1 MTVADPQDRLSR
13 LSPAKRALLLEKLRR
28 ETVQG
33 RGEERI
39 PRRPDGAPAVLSFAQ
54 QRLWFV
60 EQLAPGGTAY
70 NIAFGVRLRG
80 DLRMPAF
87 LESLREIERRHEILR
102 TSFASTGD
110 GPLQIVSAPRGI
122 PLPVADL
129 EALPAL
135 RRLPQAERLAEEV
148 ARRPFDLERGPLL
161 RLALARLGDR
171 DHLAL
176 FCIHHLIFDGWSQ
189 EIFLTEIAALYSAF
203 AAGRPSPLPEPPI
216 QYADFAEW
224 QRRHLREERLDSL
237 LRHWSGR
244 LAGAPTRLEL
254 PTDRPRPTV
263 QSFRGAVRPFS
274 LSAELTGALREVGRR
289 GEATTFMTLLAAW
302 GTLLARLGGQN
313 EVLIGSPV
321 ANRQRPELESL
332 IGCFVNTL
340 VLRVSLDGDPGFAD
354 LIARVRA
361 VALDAYDHQDLP
373 LERLLEELRLD
384 RELSHS
390 PLFQAVFVLQNT
402 PGQAADGSGLSLNL
416 VGTSTGTAKFDLVLS
431 LTEGPDGIYGH
442 VEHST
447 DLFDAATIDHWIDSF
462 QALLSDLTANPGRS
476 VGEAALLSAA
486 QRRMVLCE
494 WNGSLAPAG
503 EEPCLHRTFEERA
516 ARVPEA
522 VALVADGEPTTYEEL
537 NRRATELALHLRRLG
552 VGPEV
557 RVGICLE
564 RSADLVVSILAT
576 LKAGGAYVP
585 LDPSYPS
592 ERLRFLLE
600 DSGSPVLLTRGELRA
615 RLPETAARVV
625 PLEEVPTSSV
635 EEIDRFLASP
645 HPSHPDNAAYVIYTS
660 GSTGRPKGVVV
671 THAQVSRLFTATRD
685 WFGFDERDVWTLF
698 HSYAFDFSVWEIWG
712 ALLHGGRLV
721 VVPYLL
727 SRSPEGF
734 LDLLRRER
742 VTVLNQTP
750 SAFRQLIRAEET
762 VEARELALRWVV
774 FGGEALELQSLE
786 PWFDRHGDERPRLV
800 NMYGITET
808 TVHVTYRPLDR
819 GDLRSGAGSVVGEPI
834 PDLRL
839 YLLDR
844 RGELLPP
851 AVPGEIH
858 VGGAGLAR
866 GYLGRPELTAE
877 RFVPNPFEGS
887 GTRLYRSGDLARYR
901 WDGELEYLGRIDHQ
915 VKVRG
920 FRIELGE
927 VESAL
932 TGHPSIAES
941 VVVTQ
946 GTAEA
951 LRLLAYVVVR
961 AGASAPSVAE
971 LRDFLGSRLPDHLIP
986 SAFVPLDAVPLTA
999 HGKVDRRALPDPEN
1013 QRLELGQ
1020 EHVAPRTLLE
1030 EALAAI
1036 WERVL
1041 GVDRIGIHDNF
1052 FALGGDSIRS
1062 IQALALA
1069 REQEIGFSLQQL
1081 FRHQTIAGLAAE
1093 ITATGNDR
1101 AAALRTEPFSLVREE
1116 DRPRLPE
1123 GVEDAYPLSTLQAGM
1138 LYHMELTPEEP
1149 LYHNVDSWHLRGRF
1163 VFEALRL
1170 AMQRAV
1176 DRHEVLRTSFDLASY
1191 SEPLQL
1197 VHRAVSMDLTWDDL
1211 CSLDEVAQEALIDA
1225 HVAAEKLRL
1234 CDPARPPLLRFHVHQ
1249 RADDRFQLTMTENHA
1264 IWDGWS
1270 LHATLAEIFT
1280 DYFALLRGETPAE
1293 PPARTLHFRDFVALE
1308 REAVESAEQRRFWD
1322 GVVAGGSI
1330 LRLPRVARRLPAAG
1344 TARIRILAIPFPEEL
1359 HSALRRTARETGV
1372 PFKSVLL
1379 AAHLKVL
1386 GVSGGQTDVTT
1397 GIVTNGRPEDMDG
1410 ERLRGLFL
1418 NTLPLR
1424 VQLAGGSWADI
1435 ARRAF
1440 EAERDML
1447 PFRRYP
1453 GAVLQQRRGGTPLFE
1468 AVFNYIHFHSVDAVL
1483 RSGDIEVLGFRK
1495 SEGTNQLLMAHFD
1508 HVGLQLEYDSVELD
1522 DAQIGELGARYRMAL
1537 ERLAREP
1544 FAPHDAAPLLTDLDR
1559 QQVAEWNDRTVPAAW
1574 GRPVLELFAEQAT
1587 RNPGATAI
1595 SFGDREMTYAE
1606 LASRALALARHLRSL
1621 GVGTDVPVGL
1631 FLERSPDMIVA
1642 LLGVLAAGGAYL
1654 PLDPAYPAERLAFML
1669 EDSGAPVVC
1678 THAAVRDRVPPTLG
1692 RLVALE
1698 ELREEG
1704 SADAWPR
1711 TEPDALAY
1719 LIYTS
1724 GSTGR
1729 PKGVQIPHRALAS
1742 FLGSMRRVPGLA
1754 AADALLAVT
1763 SLSFDIA
1770 GLELLLPL
1778 TTGARIVLASREEAA
1793 SGDLLLGLIRRHRPT
1808 VLQATPATWRM
1819 LLDAGWSGG
1828 EGLKALC
1835 GGEALPLALAAG
1847 LTARAG
1853 SLWNMYGPTE
1863 TTIWSAVARIEE
1875 GAGTTIG
1882 RPIENTRIYIL
1893 DPFGHAAPVGVPG
1906 ELCIGGTGLARGY
1919 AGLPGLTAERFVP
1932 DLFGALPGGRLYRT
1946 GDLAC
1951 HRPGGELEFL
1961 GRLDF
1966 QVKIRG
1972 FRIELGEIEA
1982 ELERQDGV
1990 SRAVV
1995 MAREDVPG
2003 DRRLVAYLVPSG
2015 GAEPAAGSLREVL
2028 RRRLPEHMVPGFFV
2042 TLGELPLTPNGKVDR
2057 KALPALEG
2065 GAAVAAREFLAPR
2078 TPAEDVVAAV
2088 WAEVLGVEKVG
2099 ARDDFFELG
2108 GHSLLAGRVVSRLRA
2123 ALGIELALRELF
2135 DAPTVASLAAR
2146 VEHALRPDGAVRV
2159 PPLVPVPRGAA
2170 LPLSFSQQRLW
2181 ILDQLE
2187 EGTSSYNISYAL
2199 RISGPL
2205 SPRALAASL
2214 GEVGRRHESL
2224 RTVFYAVDGVPRQVV
2239 LPAEHLPLPIVD
2251 LSGLAIETRSGEAL
2265 VLAAREAER
2274 PYDLARGPLWR
2285 AALLRLSAVE
2295 HVVCLGM
2302 HHIVSDGWSIG
2313 ILVREVAALY
2323 AGFATGSP
2331 MDLPELPVQYADFSV
2346 WQRGWL
2352 QGDVLEREISYW
2364 RDRLAGVPP
2373 LELPTDALRP
2383 PAQTYRGASAGLTLP
2398 PQLSA
2403 GLHALSRREGASL
2416 FMTLLAAFDVV
2427 LARHS
2432 GQDDI
2437 AVGVPVAN
2445 RDRAEVEGLIGFF
2458 LNTLVLR
2465 TDLSGD
2471 PTLREVLRR
2480 VRESSLGAYAHQDVP
2495 FEKLL
2500 EELQPERDLGRTPLF
2515 QVFFNML
2522 NFPVPELSVAGL
2534 TIEPLALPEAV
2545 AKFDLTAY
2553 IAEDGAGLHVNTIYN
2568 ADLFDRARMEEMLRQ
2583 LQGVLVQMI
2592 ERPDAP
2598 VRDVSMLTAEAAALL
2613 PDPVAVLGDDWHGA
2627 VHALFAERAR
2637 LHPERA
2643 AVTDEEG
2650 VWSYGELAEAAARLA
2665 ARLRADG
2672 LAPGDPVAILAHRGA
2687 SVAWA
2692 VMGTLW
2698 AGGAF
2703 VMLDPAYPPVRLA
2716 ETIALAAPRYW
2727 LQMEAAGAPPAE
2739 VEETLRRLA
2748 AEGVLLGRLVLPA
2761 GGPAGARSLLATLPA
2776 PVEPAPVEPDSL
2788 AYLAFTSGSTGTPKG
2803 IQGRHGPLSHFLPF
2817 QRERFGM
2824 DEEDRYTL
2832 LSGLAHD
2839 PLQRDLFTPLC
2850 LGGRL
2855 SAPPAEDIATPGRLA
2870 AWMAREE
2877 ITVSHLTPA
2886 MAQVLTET
2894 GAGPAPLI
2902 PTLRWVLLVGD
2913 ALRRLDVERLRRI
2926 APRVVCVNLYGST
2939 ETQRAVAHHVV
2950 EEREITDERAP
2961 QILPL
2966 GRGMRDVQLLVVSR
2980 AAEPPRLAGVGEVGE
2995 IWVRSP
3001 HLARGYLRDEA
3012 LTAERFLLNPFTGA
3026 AGDRVYR
3033 TGDLGRYRPD
3043 GEVTFAGRADQQV
3056 KVRGFRIELGE
3067 IEAHLQALPQVRAAV
3082 VVAHDHGESRRLVV
3096 YFVPEG
3102 GGETSPQELREAL
3115 LRRLPEPMVPS
3126 VYVAIDRI
3134 PLTPNGKV
3142 DRRAL
3147 PPPDASLQATAARV
3161 APCNAVEE
3169 ALCAVWREVLG
3180 LDEIGVE
3187 DNFFALGGD
3196 SILAIQVAARS
3207 ARVGLRVTVR
3217 QVFLHQTVARLAGV
3231 VEPLAPEG
3239 PRTRTSPLLLP
3250 AGLSD
3255 RPVEDAYPLSP
3266 LQQGLLFHARYEAG
3280 QDPYFQQ
3287 ISCGLHGD
3295 VDPEALADAWQQ
3307 LIDRHPALRTG
3318 FVWEGLDTPL
3328 QVVEA
3333 GAVLP
3338 LHRESWRGLSTSECA
3353 ARLDGYLEADR
3364 QRGMELSRPPL
3375 MRVAL
3380 FETGHGHQLVWS
3392 RHHIVLDGWSS
3403 SLLMGEL
3410 LAIYDALRQG
3420 REAVLEPV
3428 RPYRD
3433 YIDWLRGFDP
3443 AAAEAFWRSTLRG
3456 LTVRTPLPEQRA
3468 VSLEL
3473 PPEERFADR
3482 LLVLSAEASEHL
3494 HAFARAHRLTPNTL
3508 LQGAWALLLARY
3520 AGLEDVVFGAVS
3532 SGRPPSLPGVERMVG
3547 LFINTLPVRVEVDA
3561 EAPLGLWLAALQEH
3575 QSAASEHEHAP
3586 LSEVQGW
3593 SELPRGEALF
3603 ESFLAFENF
3612 PMEQAL
3618 ESRPDGLEIA
3628 DLRLISQTTY
3638 PLNLIVTGGERLA
3651 ARLRFDAGRLEEAGA
3666 DRLLDRLRI
3675 VLESFPAC
3683 SGSRLGDLPWLG
3695 AEEIAQLTRE
3705 WNQTR
3710 QDYGPLDCLH
3720 ELVAEQARR
3729 TPGATALVAEGES
3742 LTYAELMERA
3752 RLLAAHL
3759 IRLGI
3764 GFEGRVALLLDRGP
3778 EAVTAILA
3786 VLEAGGAYVPLDPD
3800 HPAERLGFLIADSR
3814 PAALITVSSLLARV
3828 PGIAVPVV
3836 CLDRDAAA
3844 IAAADLRALS
3854 PARVTPDSLAYVIYT
3869 SGSTGTPKGVMVSH
3883 RAIANRVLWMRAA
3896 LPVGAED
3903 RVALKTLLG
3912 FDASIW
3918 EIFLPLISG
3927 ARLVLARPDG
3937 HRDSSYLAELVAAEG
3952 ITVLQLVPSML
3963 GAFLEEPRV
3972 RQGLP
3977 LRRLFCGGEALPA
3990 ERVRRFYEL
3999 LPEVEL
4005 HNLYGPTESSIDATH
4020 WAVRPE
4026 HAARTIPIG
4035 RPIGNVQVYMT
4046 DRELRPV
4053 PVGVG
4058 GELCIGG
4065 VGLARGYHG
4074 RPELTADRFIPD
4086 PFSGE
4091 PGARLYRTGD
4101 LARVVPDG
4109 VVEFL
4114 DRLDHQVKIRGY
4126 RIELGEIEAV
4136 LLEHAAVREAVAMV
4150 REQAGDRRLVA
4161 YVVPRPD
4168 LEPPAAELRGFLRE
4182 RLPEHMVPG
4191 SFVFLEALPVTAN
4204 GKLNRRALPDPPA
4217 ADGGVV
4223 EAVAPR
4229 TVIEDLLAGIWANLL
4244 GRERIGVTDEFFALG
4259 GHSLLATQVA
4269 SRVRAALR
4277 VDVPL
4282 RTLLANPTVA
4292 AQAAE
4297 VEALLAGR
4305 RGLEAPP
4312 IVPVPRDRPLPL
4324 SFAQQRLW
4332 IVQQLDPASAA
4343 FNIPMAVRLQ
4353 GRLDLAAV
4361 VWSFTEI
4368 HRRHE
4373 VLRTTFT
4380 EVGRQP
4386 VQRIAAAAD
4395 PHVGLIDLQPVL
4407 EERRSAVIDEL
4418 VREELLRPF
4427 DLERGPLQRIVLV
4440 RQSPDEHV
4448 AILTTHHSVSD
4459 AWSTGILIRE
4469 LAALYRAHGEGS
4481 PSPLPELPVQY
4492 ADFAWWQRQW
4502 LQGEVLET
4510 HLDFWR
4516 RQLEGAP
4523 PLLALPTDRPR
4534 PAVASPH
4541 GRVRSYLFSEGLGER
4556 LRAASRGEGVT
4567 LFMLLLAGFYAL
4579 LRHLTGEDDLVVG
4592 TDVANRNRIETEP
4605 MIGFFVNQLVLRGR
4619 VPAEGSFRDLLEQV
4633 RETTLESYAHQDVPF
4648 DKIVEVLRPERSLAY
4663 APVFQVKLNV
4673 QNMPAQVLEVP
4684 GLTLAPLDF
4693 SSTTSQLDL
4702 IVNVVDDGKG
4712 FFGSVHYNTDLF
4724 LAETISDWW
4733 ADYEMVLSAGAERP
4747 EISLA
4752 ELGEMLAASRQG
4764 RQAERERQLEQAS
4777 LDRLKRG
4784 RRSAV
4789 RIPAGATPADG
4800 F

>member
-39 PRRPDGAPAVLSFAQ
+39 PRRPEGAPAVLSFAQ

-70 NIAFGVRLRG
+70 NVAFGVRLQG
-80 DLRMPAF
+80 DLRVPA
-87 LESLREIERRHEILR
+87 LVESLREIERRHEVLR
-102 TSFASTGD
+102 TVFASTGD
-110 GPLQIVSAPRGI
+110 GPLQIVGAPRGL

-129 EALPAL
+129 EALPAP
-135 RRLPQAERLAEEV
+135 RRLAEAERLAEEV

-161 RLALARLGDR
+161 RLSLARLGER

-274 LSAELTGALREVGRR
+274 LSAGLTGALREIGRR

-302 GTLLARLGGQN
+302 GTLLARLGGQS

-321 ANRQRPELESL
+321 ANRRRPELEPL

-340 VLRVSLDGDPGFAD
+340 VLRVSLDGDLGFAD

-402 PGQAADGSGLSLNL
+402 PGQAVDDSGLSLSL

-462 QALLSDLTANPGRS
+462 QALLSDLTANPRRPA
-476 VGEAALLSAA
+476 GEAALLSAA

-503 EEPCLHRTFEERA
+503 EEPCLHQIFEERA
-516 ARVPEA
+516 AQVPKA

-537 NRRATELALHLRRLG
+537 NRRATELALHLQRLG

-600 DSGSPVLLTRGELRA
+600 DSGSPVLLTRGELRG
-615 RLPETAARVV
+615 RLPATSARVV
-625 PLEEVPTSSV
+625 PLEDVP
-635 EEIDRFLASP
+635 ASTGGFGQLLSRP
-645 HPSHPDNAAYVIYTS
+645 HPDNAAYVIYTS

-671 THAQVSRLFTATRD
+671 THAQVSRLFSATRN
-685 WFGFDERDVWTLF
+685 WFRFDERDVWTLF

-734 LDLLRRER
+734 LDLLCRER

-762 VEARELALRWVV
+762 AEARELALRWVV
-774 FGGEALELQSLE
+774 FGGEALELRSLE
-786 PWFDRHGDERPRLV
+786 PWLDRHGDERPRLV

-819 GDLRSGAGSVVGEPI
+819 GDLRSGAGSVIGEPI

-844 RGELLPP
+844 RGELVPP
-851 AVPGEIH
+851 TVPGEIQ

-901 WDGELEYLGRIDHQ
+901 ADGELEYLGRIDHQ

-927 VESAL
+927 IESAL

-961 AGASAPSVAE
+961 AEASAPSVAE
-971 LRDFLGSRLPDHLIP
+971 LRDFLGSRLPEHLIP
-986 SAFVPLDAVPLTA
+986 SAFVPLAAIPLTA
-999 HGKVDRRALPDPEN
+999 HGKVDRRALPDPDE

-1030 EALAAI
+1030 EALAAV

-1093 ITATGNDR
+1093 IAATGNDR
-1101 AAALRTEPFSLVREE
+1101 VAALRTAPFSLLREE

-1163 VFEALRL
+1163 VPESLRL

-1211 CSLDEVAQEALIDA
+1211 RALEEGAQEARIDA

-1308 REAVESAEQRRFWD
+1308 REAVESVEQQRYWES
-1322 GVVAGGSI
+1322 VVAGGTV
-1330 LRLPRVARRLPAAG
+1330 LRLPRIERRLPPAG
-1344 TARIRILAIPFPEEL
+1344 TARIRILGIPFLEEL
-1359 HSALRRTARETGV
+1359 HSALRRTAREIGV
-1372 PFKSVLL
+1372 PLKSVLL
-1379 AAHLKVL
+1379 AAHLKIL

-1424 VQLAGGSWADI
+1424 VQLAAGSWADV

-1453 GAVLQQRRGGTPLFE
+1453 GAVLQQRRGGAPLFE

-1483 RSGDIEVLGFRK
+1483 RSGDVEVLGFRK

-1508 HVGLQLEYDSVELD
+1508 HVGLQLEYDSGELD
-1522 DAQIGELGARYRMAL
+1522 DAQIGELGGRYRMAL

-1559 QQVAEWNDRTVPAAW
+1559 QQIAEWNDRTVPAAW

-1587 RNPGATAI
+1587 RSPRATAI
-1595 SFGDREMTYAE
+1595 SFGDGEMTYAE
-1606 LASRALALARHLRSL
+1606 LAGRALALARHLRSL

-1678 THAAVRDRVPPTLG
+1678 THAAVRDQVPPTRG
-1692 RLVALE
+1692 RIVALE
-1698 ELREEG
+1698 ELGEEG

-1711 TEPDALAY
+1711 TEPDALDY

-1742 FLGSMRRVPGLA
+1742 FLGSMRRIPGLA

-1819 LLDAGWSGG
+1819 LLDAGWPGG

-1835 GGEALPLALAAG
+1835 GGEALPPALAAG

-1875 GAGTTIG
+1875 GGGTTIG

-1893 DPFGHAAPVGVPG
+1893 DPFGHAAPAGVPG

-1919 AGLPGLTAERFVP
+1919 AGRPELTAERFVP
-1932 DLFGALPGGRLYRT
+1932 DPFGALPGGRLYRT

-1951 HRPGGELEFL
+1951 HRPGGQLEFL

-2003 DRRLVAYLVPSG
+2003 DQRLVAYVVPSG
-2015 GAEPAAGSLREVL
+2015 GAEPAAGSLREAL

-2057 KALPALEG
+2057 KALPMPEG

-2146 VEHALRPDGAVRV
+2146 VEQALRPDGGVRV

-2205 SPRALAASL
+2205 DARVLEASL
-2214 GEVGRRHESL
+2214 GEVVRRHESL
-2224 RTVFYAVDGVPRQVV
+2224 RTVFYAVEGEPRQVIM
-2239 LPAEHLPLPIVD
+2239 PAERPPLPLVD
-2251 LSGLAIETRSGEAL
+2251 LSALDGEARSREAL
-2265 VLAAREAER
+2265 ALAAREAGHGF
-2274 PYDLARGPLWR
+2274 DLARGPLWR
-2285 AALLRLSAVE
+2285 AALLRLAADE
-2295 HVVCLGM
+2295 HVVSLGM

-2323 AGFATGSP
+2323 ESIAEGRAAE
-2331 MDLPELPVQYADFSV
+2331 LPALPVQYADFAA

-2352 QGDVLEREISYW
+2352 QGEVLDAEISWW
-2364 RDRLAGVPP
+2364 RGRLAGLAP
-2373 LELPTDALRP
+2373 LELPLDAARP
-2383 PAQTYRGASAGLTLP
+2383 PFQTYRGASATVFLPRGLADT
-2398 PQLSA
+2398 
-2403 GLHALSRREGASL
+2403 LHALSRREGASL
-2416 FMTLLAAFDVV
+2416 FMTLLAAFDV
-2427 LARHS
+2427 LLSRHS
-2432 GQDDI
+2432 GQSDV
-2437 AVGVPVAN
+2437 AVGVPVAH

-2465 TDLSGD
+2465 TDLSDG
-2471 PTLREVLRR
+2471 PTFREALGR
-2480 VRESSLGAYAHQDVP
+2480 VRAAALDAYAHQDMP

-2500 EELQPERDLGRTPLF
+2500 EELQPARDLSRTPLF

-2534 TIEPLALPEAV
+2534 EIEPLALPGLA

-2553 IAEDGAGLHVNTIYN
+2553 VTEDDAGIRLNLVYN
-2568 ADLFDRARMEEMLRQ
+2568 ADLFASSRMEDFAAQ
-2583 LQGVLVQMI
+2583 LGLLFARFA
-2592 ERPDAP
+2592 ETPDARIDEVP
-2598 VRDVSMLTAEAAALL
+2598 LVTPGALAVLPSPETSLGAGGGTTIGALFAAQVAWTPEREAVRDFEGSWTYQELDRETLRLAHRLVAAGIGRGDVVAVWAERRALL
-2613 PDPVAVLGDDWHGA
+2613 ACAVLG
-2627 VHALFAERAR
+2627 
-2637 LHPERA
+2637 
-2643 AVTDEEG
+2643 T
-2650 VWSYGELAEAAARLA
+2650 
-2665 ARLRADG
+2665 LRA
-2672 LAPGDPVAILAHRGA
+2672 GA
-2687 SVAWA
+2687 
-2692 VMGTLW
+2692 
-2698 AGGAF
+2698 AF
-2703 VMLDPAYPPVRLA
+2703 LLLDPAYPEERLA
-2716 ETIALAAPRYW
+2716 QQVGLARPTVFVSLAGGTPVPARVDAV
-2727 LQMEAAGAPPAE
+2727 LMEQPLRARLE
-2739 VEETLRRLA
+2739 LRRGEGGEAVPALDLA
-2748 AEGVLLGRLVLPA
+2748 I
-2761 GGPAGARSLLATLPA
+2761 A
-2776 PVEPAPVEPDSL
+2776 PEDL
-2788 AYLAFTSGSTGTPKG
+2788 AYVAFTSGSTGTPKG
-2803 IQGRHGPLSHFLPF
+2803 ILGTHAPLTHFLEWHV
-2817 QRERFGM
+2817 RTSGLTA
-2824 DEEDRYTL
+2824 EDRFAL
-2832 LSGLAHD
+2832 LSGLSHD
-2839 PLQRDLFTPLC
+2839 PLLRDLLTPLC
-2850 LGGRL
+2850 VGALLCVPSAEEHGEAPRL
-2855 SAPPAEDIATPGRLA
+2855 LA
-2870 AWMAREE
+2870 WLEREGV
-2877 ITVSHLTPA
+2877 TVAHLTPA
-2886 MAQVLTET
+2886 LAHLLAEAAPAGTAPLRALRLAFFGGDRLTVRDVRRMRRLAPGASLASFYGATET
-2894 GAGPAPLI
+2894 PQGMGWLPVP
-2902 PTLRWVLLVGD
+2902 D
-2913 ALRRLDVERLRRI
+2913 ALGCGEPVGAELGWL
-2926 APRVVCVNLYGST
+2926 
-2939 ETQRAVAHHVV
+2939 
-2950 EEREITDERAP
+2950 
-2961 QILPL
+2961 LPV
-2966 GRGMRDVQLLVVSR
+2966 GHGIDDVQLLVVNG
-2980 AAEPPRLAGVGEVGE
+2980 AGRLAGIGEMGEVC
-2995 IWVRSP
+2995 IRTPYLS
-3001 HLARGYLRDEA
+3001 RGYLGQPK
-3012 LTAERFLLNPFTGA
+3012 LTRERFAANPFLAGA
-3026 AGDRVYR
+3026 PAEDRMYR
-3033 TGDLGRYRPD
+3033 TGDLGRFLPD
-3043 GEVTFAGRADQQV
+3043 GRVALAGRSDLQV

-3067 IEAHLQALPQVRAAV
+3067 IEAHLQALPGVRGAV
-3082 VVAHDHGESRRLVV
+3082 VAAHDAGEDRRLVAYV
-3096 YFVPEG
+3096 VPEAPG
-3102 GGETSPQELREAL
+3102 ALVPEALREAL
-3115 LRRLPEPMVPS
+3115 LQRLPEPMVPS
-3126 VYVAIDRI
+3126 LYVAIERI

-3147 PPPDASLQATAARV
+3147 PAPDAGGLLGRMGRTAPRT
-3161 APCNAVEE
+3161 PVEA
-3169 ALCAVWREVLG
+3169 ALCAVWQEVLG
-3180 LDEIGVE
+3180 LGEVGVE

-3196 SILAIQVAARS
+3196 SILAIQVAARM
-3207 ARVGLRVTVR
+3207 ARAGLRVTVR
-3217 QVFLHQTVARLAGV
+3217 QLFQHQTVARLAQV
-3231 VEPLAPEG
+3231 AEPLSPTEPETGAPRSL
-3239 PRTRTSPLLLP
+3239 PLP
-3250 AGLSD
+3250 AGLLGSG
-3255 RPVEDAYPLSP
+3255 REIEDAYPLSP

-3280 QDPYFQQ
+3280 QDAYFQQ
-3287 ISCGLHGD
+3287 IACVLRGEVD
-3295 VDPEALADAWQQ
+3295 VEALAGAWQH
-3307 LIDRHPALRTG
+3307 LVDRHPVLRTS
-3318 FVWEGLDTPL
+3318 FVREGLDTPL
-3328 QVVEA
+3328 QVVEPR
-3333 GAVLP
+3333 VELTV
-3338 LHRESWRGLSTSECA
+3338 HQESWRGVSEAGCA
-3353 ARLDGYLEADR
+3353 ARLDEYLEADR
-3364 QRGMELSRPPL
+3364 RRGMDLSRPPL

-3380 FETGHGHQLVWS
+3380 FAADHGHHLVWT

-3403 SLLMGEL
+3403 SLLIGEL
-3410 LAIYDALRQG
+3410 LAVYDALRQG
-3420 REAVLEPV
+3420 REEALQPAP
-3428 RPYRD
+3428 PYRD
-3433 YIDWLRGFDP
+3433 YIDWLGRLDP
-3443 AAAEAFWRSTLRG
+3443 AAAEAFWRFALHGFTA
-3456 LTVRTPLPEQRA
+3456 RTPLPERRGVA
-3468 VSLEL
+3468 L
-3473 PPEERFADR
+3473 PMPSEERFADR
-3482 LLVLSAEASEHL
+3482 LLVLSEGASERL

-3520 AGLEDVVFGAVS
+3520 AGAEDVVFGAVS
-3532 SGRPPSLPGVERMVG
+3532 SGRPAALPGVERMVG
-3547 LFINTLPVRVEVDA
+3547 LFINTLPVRTRVEA
-3561 EAPLGLWLAALQEH
+3561 GAPLVSWLAALQERR
-3575 QSAASEHEHAP
+3575 SAATEHEHAP
-3586 LSEVQGW
+3586 LSDVQGW
-3593 SELPRGEALF
+3593 SGLPRGEALF
-3603 ESFLAFENF
+3603 ESLLAFENF
-3612 PMEQAL
+3612 PLEQAL
-3618 ESRPDGLEIA
+3618 ERRTDGLEIT
-3628 DLRLISQTTY
+3628 DLRLLGQTSY
-3638 PLNLIVTGGERLA
+3638 PLNLIATGGERLA
-3651 ARLRFDAGRLEEAGA
+3651 VRVRFDVGRLEEAGVE
-3666 DRLLDRLRI
+3666 RLLDRLRI
-3675 VLESFPAC
+3675 VLESLPAHPET
-3683 SGSRLGDLPWLG
+3683 RLGDLPWFG
-3695 AEEIAQLTRE
+3695 AEELARLTGE
-3705 WNQTR
+3705 WNRLEPVEVEEPVHGLFEVWAATHPQ
-3710 QDYGPLDCLH
+3710 
-3720 ELVAEQARR
+3720 
-3729 TPGATALVAEGES
+3729 ATALVCDGERIP
-3742 LTYAELMERA
+3742 YGELNRRANRLAHHLRA
-3752 RLLAAHL
+3752 RGVGA
-3759 IRLGI
+3759 
-3764 GFEGRVALLLDRGP
+3764 ETRVGLLLDRS
-3778 EAVTAILA
+3778 ADLLVAILG
-3786 VLEAGGAYVPLDPD
+3786 VLKAGGAYVPLDPAS
-3800 HPAERLGFLIADSR
+3800 PPERLSHVIGDSGMELLIVRGPREA
-3814 PAALITVSSLLARV
+3814 PIAAGPRLLDLERE
-3828 PGIAVPVV
+3828 
-3836 CLDRDAAA
+3836 AAA
-3844 IAAADLRALS
+3844 IAAESESAL
-3854 PARVTPDSLAYVIYT
+3854 PRLAGPDNLAYVIYT
-3869 SGSTGTPKGVMVSH
+3869 SGSTGLPKGVLVTHGNVVRLLRSTERWFGFGPEDVWTLFHSYAFDFSVWEIWGALAYGGTLVMVPYRVSRSPAETYALLRDQRVTVLNQTPSAFGQLLTAGSGEDLAL
-3883 RAIANRVLWMRAA
+3883 RAVIFGGERLDP
-3896 LPVGAED
+3896 L
-3903 RVALKTLLG
+3903 LLG
-3912 FDASIW
+3912 PWLGRPDHPRLINMYGITETTVHVTYREIVPEDAS
-3918 EIFLPLISG
+3918 G
-3927 ARLVLARPDG
+3927 A
-3937 HRDSSYLAELVAAEG
+3937 
-3952 ITVLQLVPSML
+3952 
-3963 GAFLEEPRV
+3963 
-3972 RQGLP
+3972 GL
-3977 LRRLFCGGEALPA
+3977 
-3990 ERVRRFYEL
+3990 
-3999 LPEVEL
+3999 
-4005 HNLYGPTESSIDATH
+4005 S
-4020 WAVRPE
+4020 
-4026 HAARTIPIG
+4026 PIG
-4035 RPIGNVQVYMT
+4035 RPIPDLSTHVLDADGQ
-4046 DRELRPV
+4046 LLP
-4053 PVGVG
+4053 PGVA
-4058 GELCIGG
+4058 GELCVGG
-4065 VGLARGYHG
+4065 AGLARGYLG
-4074 RPELTADRFIPD
+4074 QPALTAARFVPD
-4086 PFSGE
+4086 PFSGL
-4091 PGARLYRTGD
+4091 PGARLYRSGD
-4101 LARVVPDG
+4101 LVRRG
-4109 VVEFL
+4109 EGGELFYL
-4114 DRLDHQVKIRGY
+4114 GRIDHQIKIRGF
-4126 RIELGEIEAV
+4126 RIELGEIEAALRDQPGV
-4136 LLEHAAVREAVAMV
+4136 AEAAVLVHPAG
-4150 REQAGDRRLVA
+4150 AGDGRLVA
-4161 YVVPRPD
+4161 WVVRAAETEPTPRELRDGLAKRLPD
-4168 LEPPAAELRGFLRE
+4168 YMLPAA
-4182 RLPEHMVPG
+4182 
-4191 SFVFLEALPVTAN
+4191 FVFLETLPLTAN
-4204 GKLNRRALPDPPA
+4204 GKLDRRALPSPENAPA
-4217 ADGGVV
+4217 LEAYVAPETALERELADLWRQVLGLDRAVGRNESFFELGGNSLSAARVANRLQEELG
-4223 EAVAPR
+4223 EAVH
-4229 TVIEDLLAGIWANLL
+4229 V
-4244 GRERIGVTDEFFALG
+4244 VALFD
-4259 GHSLLATQVA
+4259 A
-4269 SRVRAALR
+4269 
-4277 VDVPL
+4277 
-4282 RTLLANPTVA
+4282 PTVA
-4292 AQAAE
+4292 ELATHLLRTYGEAATGRWGLG
-4297 VEALLAGR
+4297 VAGQGRTNSEALAAGERTGEPAPLSFGQERLWFLYRLEPESPVYNLGTAVRLAGR
-4305 RGLEAPP
+4305 LDVAALGQSLAEIRGRHEILRARFTETGGEAVQ
-4312 IVPVPRDRPLPL
+4312 IPVPADELAQEMPLVDLGELAPEAR
-4324 SFAQQRLW
+4324 SSEVRRL
-4332 IVQQLDPASAA
+4332 
-4343 FNIPMAVRLQ
+4343 M
-4353 GRLDLAAV
+4353 
-4361 VWSFTEI
+4361 
-4368 HRRHE
+4368 
-4373 VLRTTFT
+4373 T
-4380 EVGRQP
+4380 EVIALPFALEDPRQLRF
-4386 VQRIAAAAD
+4386 VLAR
-4395 PHVGLIDLQPVL
+4395 L
-4407 EERRSAVIDEL
+4407 EEEEHVAVFALHHIVADGVSLGVL
-4418 VREELLRPF
+4418 VREMAAFYESFVAGRP
-4427 DLERGPLQRIVLV
+4427 
-4440 RQSPDEHV
+4440 
-4448 AILTTHHSVSD
+4448 
-4459 AWSTGILIRE
+4459 
-4469 LAALYRAHGEGS
+4469 AALEPA
-4481 PSPLPELPVQY
+4481 VQY
-4492 ADFAWWQRQW
+4492 GDFARWQRRRLSREGLDAQLEYW
-4502 LQGEVLET
+4502 RRALAGAPGEV
-4510 HLDFWR
+4510 
-4516 RQLEGAP
+4516 
-4523 PLLALPTDRPR
+4523 ALPTDRPR
-4534 PAVASPH
+4534 PRLQSFRGRKEARLFASPLASPLQDL
-4541 GRVRSYLFSEGLGER
+4541 GQAEG
-4556 LRAASRGEGVT
+4556 AT
-4567 LFMLLLAGFYAL
+4567 LFMTLTAAFSVLLHWYSGQ
-4579 LRHLTGEDDLVVG
+4579 EDLVIG
-4592 TDVANRNRIETEP
+4592 TDIAGRNRRELEQIV
-4605 MIGFFVNQLVLRGR
+4605 GFFVNQLPLRVDLSGD
-4619 VPAEGSFRDLLEQV
+4619 PSFREVV
-4633 RETTLESYAHQDVPF
+4633 RRVRRTALGAFSHQDLPF
-4648 DKIVEVLRPERSLAY
+4648 EKLVEALQPERRTQM
-4663 APVFQVKLNV
+4663 APLFQVKLNLQIPQTDTV
-4673 QNMPAQVLEVP
+4673 ALP
-4684 GLTLAPLDF
+4684 GLEMSFLDLDRG
-4693 SSTTSQLDL
+4693 TAQLDL
-4702 IVNVVDDGKG
+4702 ILNMALVEEGL
-4712 FFGSVHYNTDLF
+4712 FASLQYNTDLF
-4724 LAETISDWW
+4724 DAATAVALLRSFEMLLGHLAGSPDLR
-4733 ADYEMVLSAGAERP
+4733 LSEVVGRLAREDRRQRIGSRP
-4747 EISLA
+4747 E
-4752 ELGEMLAASRQG
+4752 EKRRTFKGSRGQG
-4764 RQAERERQLEQAS
+4764 VE
-4777 LDRLKRG
+4777 
-4784 RRSAV
+4784 V
-4789 RIPAGATPADG
+4789 N
-4800 F
+4800 